1 MSNSVTANVSNL
13 WVYLS
18 ESALLWLAVT
28 FAAFLIGNAIFERS
42 GRNPI
47 ANPQPIAAALIC
59 VILVATGTSYSTY
72 FAGAQFV
79 HFLLG
84 PATVA
89 LAVPLFRHLPEVRR
103 SFIPMLGALIGGS
116 MTSIVSVSAVLLA
129 KAFGL
134 D

>member
-1 MSNSVTANVSNL
+1 MTNSVAANVNKL

-28 FAAFLIGNAIFERS
+28 FAAFMAANAIFELLR
-42 GRNPI
+42 RNPI
-47 ANPQPIAAALIC
+47 ANPQPIAAGLIC
-59 VILVATGTSYSTY
+59 GILVATGTSYPTY

-89 LAVPLFRHLPEVRR
+89 LAVPC
-103 SFIPMLGALIGGS
+103 IGICRKFVARLSQCWGH
-116 MTSIVSVSAVLLA
+116 
-129 KAFGL
+129 
-134 D
+134 

>member
-1 MSNSVTANVSNL
+1 MSNSVAVNVTNL

-28 FAAFLIGNAIFERS
+28 LAAFLIGNAIFERC

-47 ANPQPIAAALIC
+47 ANPQPIAAAIIC
-59 VILVATGTSYSTY
+59 VILVATGTSYPTY

-103 SFIPMLGALIGGS
+103 SLIPMLGALISGS
-116 MTSIVSVSAVLLA
+116 TTAIV
-129 KAFGL
+129 
-134 D
+134 